1 MAAWLVLT
9 QFGEGS
15 SPSSPTNEVFQGL
28 ALTRRST
35 ISTGLLVA
43 KISLS

>member
-1 MAAWLVLT
+1 MAAWLALT

-15 SPSSPTNEVFQGL
+15 SPSSPTLFKTKL
-28 ALTRRST
+28 
-35 ISTGLLVA
+35 STGLLVA